1 MIKGGFRLLIGLFG
15 ALSLVQASRLWL
27 SPHIA
32 IGVMGLTEL
41 NRTGMATIRADNGGI
56 FTAIGVL
63 MLYGAA
69 RQSRGALTGALV
81 VVASAFAG
89 RIFAAVQ
96 DGATSDQYPQLA
108 IEAITVTL
116 LLFGRQLAPK
126 S

>member
-32 IGVMGLTEL
+32 VGVLGLTDL
-41 NRTGMATIRADNGGI
+41 NSTGLATARADLGGI
-56 FTAIGVL
+56 FVAIGLL

-69 RQSRGALTGALV
+69 RNNRAALTGGLV
-81 VVASAFAG
+81 LVASAFAG
-89 RIFAAVQ
+89 RIFAAVT
-96 DGATSDQYPQLA
+96 DGVTSAQYPPLF
-108 IEAITVTL
+108 IEAILVTL

>member
-32 IGVMGLTEL
+32 VGVLGLTDL
-41 NRTGMATIRADNGGI
+41 NSTGLATARADLGGI
-56 FTAIGVL
+56 FVAIGLL

-69 RQSRGALTGALV
+69 RNNRAALTGGLV
-81 VVASAFAG
+81 LVASAFAG
-89 RIFAAVQ
+89 RIFAAVT
-96 DGATSDQYPQLA
+96 DGVTSAQYPPLV
-108 IEAITVTL
+108 IEAILVTL